1 MAMELK
7 LGWRVRMK
15 KPHPCGGSIFV
26 ITRVGMDVKLRCE
39 TCGHEVE
46 LLRAKAERG
55 IKSIIKEEET

>member
-7 LGWRVRMK
+7 LGDRIRMK
-15 KPHPCGGSIFV
+15 KPHPCGGSVFV

-46 LLRAKAERG
+46 LPRARAERG
-55 IKSIIKEEET
+55 IKTILTEEKA

>member
-15 KPHPCGGSIFV
+15 KTHPCGGNWFV

-39 TCGHEVE
+39 KCGHEVMMP
-46 LLRAKAERG
+46 RARAERG
-55 IKSIIKEEET
+55 MREVIKEEEP